1 MFLIVDSILRLMSKE
16 VLAGIVASV
25 LVAGLIFAPLLV
37 GQSHVAQAQAATAGK
52 TKKVLLIAS
61 EKVVQV
67 APDNALHPGGIKYN
81 AMVFNGTIP
90 GPVISLTQGDNLQIT
105 LRNDGKVIHSIDLH
119 MGYGTDQA
127 NSGPVQPGQS
137 KTWTIHNPAPGAW
150 YYHCSADALNG
161 IWEHISNGMYGG
173 TVVHPLGETP
183 AKEFYMVFG
192 QLFNTADKGL
202 FKGTNGTVGSFDIAK
217 FVNDQPDLI
226 LTNGMAHKYVPS
238 IGKVVKLPINSNATI
253 FKVKPGELT
262 RWYIFDGGPNDGVAF
277 HFIGGYQ
284 SAKFGFVNGT
294 QRLLTQD
301 QNDQTNW
308 IPVGAGITV
317 ESTFPQPG
325 VYVGVDHNMN
335 HVLKGGAF
343 AVLAVNNATA
353 GDQPP
358 GTWVPPK
365 ASSFVGGD
373 QQPAAMKMMSSP
385 AAGAKATK

>member
-1 MFLIVDSILRLMSKE
+1 MNKE
-16 VLAGIVASV
+16 VLAG
-25 LVAGLIFAPLLV
+25 LVAGVLLTGLIFSPILI
-37 GQSHVAQAQAATAGK
+37 GQSHLVQAATAGK
-52 TKKVLLIAS
+52 TKKVLLIAN

-67 APDNALHPGGIKYN
+67 APDDPLHPGGIKYN
-81 AMVFNGTIP
+81 AMVFNGTVP
-90 GPVISLTQGDNLQIT
+90 GPVISLTQGDNLQVT
-105 LRNDGKVIHSIDLH
+105 LRNDGKVVHSIDFH

-127 NSGPVQPGQS
+127 NSGPLSPGQS
-137 KTWTIHNPAPGAW
+137 KTWTINNPSPGAW
-150 YYHCSADALNG
+150 FYHCSADALNG

-173 TVVHPLGETP
+173 TVVHPTGEQP

-202 FKGTNGTVGSFDIAK
+202 FKGANSTGSFDIGK

-238 IGKVVKLPINSNATI
+238 IGKIVKIPINANATI

-262 RWYIFDGGPNDGVAF
+262 RWYIFNAGPNDGVAF

-284 SAKFGFVNGT
+284 TAKFGFVNGT
-294 QRLLTQD
+294 GSVVTQD

-353 GDQPP
+353 GDQPT
-358 GTWVPPK
+358 GTWVPAKDSP
-365 ASSFVGGD
+365 FVGGD
-373 QQPAAMKMMSSP
+373 QQPAAMKMMSS
-385 AAGAKATK
+385 AAGAAKATK

>member
-1 MFLIVDSILRLMSKE
+1 MNKE
-16 VLAGIVASV
+16 VLAGIVAGV
-25 LVAGLIFAPLLV
+25 LVAGLIFSPIFL
-37 GQSHVAQAQAATAGK
+37 GQSHVAQAQATTAGK
-52 TKKVLLIAS
+52 TKKVLLVAN

-67 APDNALHPGGIKYN
+67 APDDALHPGGIKYN

-90 GPVISLTQGDNLQIT
+90 GPVIALTQGENVQMT
-105 LRNDGKVIHSIDLH
+105 LKNEGKLIHSLDFH
-119 MGYGTDQA
+119 MGYGTNQA

-137 KTWTIHNPAPGAW
+137 KTWMINNPAPGAW
-150 YYHCSADALNG
+150 FYHCSADALNG
-161 IWEHISNGMYGG
+161 IWEHIASGMYGG
-173 TVVHPLGETP
+173 TVVHPTGEQP

-202 FKGTNGTVGSFDIAK
+202 FKGANSTGSFDIAK

-238 IGKVVKLPINSNATI
+238 IGKIAKLEINKNATV

-262 RWYIFDGGPNDGVAF
+262 RWYVFNAGPNDGVAF

-308 IPVGAGITV
+308 IPPGAGITV

-353 GDQPP
+353 GDQPA
-358 GTWVPPK
+358 GTWVPGKDSP
-365 ASSFVGGD
+365 FVSGE
-373 QQPAAMKMMSSP
+373 QQPAAVKMMST
-385 AAGAKATK
+385 AAGAAKTTK

>member
-1 MFLIVDSILRLMSKE
+1 MFLIVDSILRLMNKE
-16 VLAGIVASV
+16 VLVGIVAGV
-25 LVAGLIFAPLLV
+25 LLTGLIFSPILI
-37 GQSHVAQAQAATAGK
+37 GQSHVVQAATAGK

-67 APDNALHPGGIKYN
+67 APDNPLHPGGIKYN
-81 AMVFNGTIP
+81 AMVFNGTVP
-90 GPVISLTQGDNLQIT
+90 GPVISLTQGDNLQVT
-105 LRNDGKVIHSIDLH
+105 LRNDGKVVHSIDFH
-119 MGYGTDQA
+119 MGYGTNQA
-127 NSGPVQPGQS
+127 NSGPLAPGQS
-137 KTWTIHNPAPGAW
+137 KTWTINNPAPGAW
-150 YYHCSADALNG
+150 FYHCSADALNG

-173 TVVHPLGETP
+173 TVVHPTNETP

-202 FKGTNGTVGSFDIAK
+202 FKGSGGAVGSFDITK
-217 FVNDQPDLI
+217 FANDQPDLI

-238 IGKVVKLPINSNATI
+238 LGKIVKIPINANATI

-262 RWYIFDGGPNDGVAF
+262 RWYIFNAGANDGVAF

-294 QRLLTQD
+294 TQQMTQD

-308 IPVGAGITV
+308 IPPGAGITV

-353 GDQPP
+353 GDQPA
-358 GTWVPPK
+358 GTWVPAKDSP
-365 ASSFVGGD
+365 FVGGD
-373 QQPAAMKMMSSP
+373 QQPAAMKMMSST
-385 AAGAKATK
+385 AGAAKATK

>member
-1 MFLIVDSILRLMSKE
+1 
-16 VLAGIVASV
+16 
-25 LVAGLIFAPLLV
+25 
-37 GQSHVAQAQAATAGK
+37 
-52 TKKVLLIAS
+52 
-61 EKVVQV
+61 
-67 APDNALHPGGIKYN
+67 
-81 AMVFNGTIP
+81 
-90 GPVISLTQGDNLQIT
+90 
-105 LRNDGKVIHSIDLH
+105 
-119 MGYGTDQA
+119 
-127 NSGPVQPGQS
+127 
-137 KTWTIHNPAPGAW
+137 
-150 YYHCSADALNG
+150 
-161 IWEHISNGMYGG
+161 MYGG

-217 FVNDQPDLI
+217 FANDQPDLM
-226 LTNGMAHKYVPS
+226 LTNGMAFKYVPAV
-238 IGKVVKLPINSNATI
+238 GKIAKIPLNANATI

-262 RWYIFDGGPNDGVAF
+262 RWYVFNPGPNDGVAF

-308 IPVGAGITV
+308 IPPGAGITV

>member
-1 MFLIVDSILRLMSKE
+1 MFLIVDFILRLMNKE
-16 VLAGIVASV
+16 VLAGIVAGV
-25 LVAGLIFAPLLV
+25 LVAGLIFTPLLV

-67 APDNALHPGGIKYN
+67 APDNALHPGGVMYH

-90 GPVISLTQGDNLQIT
+90 GPVISVTQGDNLQIT
-105 LRNDGKVIHSIDLH
+105 LRNDGKVIHSLDFH
-119 MGYGTDQA
+119 MGYGASQA
-127 NSGPVQPGQS
+127 NSGPVQPGKS
-137 KTWTIHNPAPGAW
+137 FTWTINKPAPGAW
-150 YYHCSADALNG
+150 FYHCSADALNG

-192 QLFNTADKGL
+192 QLFSNNGGV
-202 FKGTNGTVGSFDIAK
+202 FNGTKNATGSFDQNT
-217 FVNDQPDLI
+217 FLSDQPSI
-226 LTNGMAHKYVPS
+226 MLTNGMAHKYVPA
-238 IGKVVKLPINSNATI
+238 IGSSPKVVLNKDAKP
-253 FKVKPGELT
+253 FMVKPGELT
-262 RWYIFDGGPNDGVAF
+262 RWYVFNAGPNDGVAF

-308 IPVGAGITV
+308 IPPGAGITV

-335 HVLKGGAF
+335 HVLKGAAF
-343 AVLAVNNATA
+343 AVVAVKNATA

-365 ASSFVGGD
+365 SSNFVSSE
-373 QQPAAMKMMSSP
+373 QQPAAVKMMSSP

>member
-25 LVAGLIFAPLLV
+25 LVAGLIFTPLLV

-105 LRNDGKVIHSIDLH
+105 LRNDGKLIHSIDLH

-365 ASSFVGGD
+365 SSNFVGGD
-373 QQPAAMKMMSSP
+373 QQPAAVKMMSSP